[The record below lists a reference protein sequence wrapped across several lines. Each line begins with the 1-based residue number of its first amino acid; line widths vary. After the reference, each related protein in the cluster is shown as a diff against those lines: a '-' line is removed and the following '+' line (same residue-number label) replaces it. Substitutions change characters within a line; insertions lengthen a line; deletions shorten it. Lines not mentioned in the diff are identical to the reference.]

1 MINSTAAQQ
10 ALWRSLP
17 LMALGESVC
26 NKPEFTSNQE
36 LGAFI
41 VNPTKT

>member
-1 MINSTAAQQ
+1 MINSTATQQ

-17 LMALGESVC
+17 LMALVESVC

-36 LGAFI
+36 LGAFF